1 MAILLKDTD
10 LTNWYNELNTIRQKT
25 NIALGTV
32 TVPSV
37 DKTKALSS
45 TINTFFNQINALKTN
60 EYLQHAYG
68 WDTWT
73 AAIGDGVQSKEKIV
87 SSLKDAIENQLD
99 NLSLVCGNCI
109 VTNKTR
115 TDYAKT
121 FNNHGGRMSF
131 GTTATTNTTVTRFNH
146 DGRMSFGTTSFENR
160 QNSHGGR
167 MSFGTTA
174 TTNTTVT
181 RFDHGGGMSFGT
193 ASFANSQNNHGG
205 GMSFGTRSFS
215 ERQNDR
221 DGRTTFG
228 TSSFTRSKNSRDGTA
243 GFNRSSHSNTS
254 NQRCSFTARP
264 SCDQTF
270 NTTRDDVL
278 DGNRRTGFLPNRRFS
293 TTSGASFARW
303 TGNSTDARGG
313 NSIRDTTTFG
323 TSSFTERTNDRGG
336 TTSFGTSSFTDR
348 RNSHG
353 GRMSFVTTS
362 HTRTPNNHG
371 GRLVFSTTHT
381 TNTTIT
387 TFDHNGKMSFGTAS
401 FSPDT
406 QNNHGGG
413 MSFSTTHTT
422 NTTTTTFDHNG
433 RMSFGTSSFSHNP
446 VTTNVTKNMSF
457 QVKDSTAAGQVTNT
471 KIVN

>member
-109 VTNKTR
+109 VTNRTQ

-121 FNNHGGRMSF
+121 YNN
-131 GTTATTNTTVTRFNH
+131 
-146 DGRMSFGTTSFENR
+146 
-160 QNSHGGR
+160 HGGR

-181 RFDHGGGMSFGT
+181 RFDHGGRMSFVT
-193 ASFANSQNNHGG
+193 TSFANSQNNHGG
-205 GMSFGTRSFS
+205 SMSFGTSSFTD
-215 ERQNDR
+215 RTNNR

-228 TSSFTRSKNSRDGTA
+228 TSSFTRSNNNRDGTA

-264 SCDQTF
+264 GCNHTF

-278 DGNRRTGFLPNRRFS
+278 DGNRRTGFLPNRRFN

-323 TSSFTERTNDRGG
+323 TSSFTERTNDRSG
-336 TTSFGTSSFTDR
+336 TTTFGTSSFTDR

-353 GRMSFVTTS
+353 GSMSFVTTS

-371 GRLVFSTTHT
+371 G
-381 TNTTIT
+381 
-387 TFDHNGKMSFGTAS
+387 A
-401 FSPDT
+401 
-406 QNNHGGG
+406 

-422 NTTTTTFDHNG
+422 NTTITTFDHNG

-446 VTTNVTKNMSF
+446 ITTNVTKNMSF